1 MTERRATLQ
10 RQAWQRPGRTAR
22 RGLAGIAAA
31 SSLCGALLLFGLGSV
46 TATGEA
52 ASARQLAQ
60 SSITVPLP
68 PPIGEQ
74 PEAASEPA
82 ARAPKRPPLR
92 RQPLATSGAAPNPAA
107 TATESYSL
115 PPAQKPAD
123 GGPQP
128 LLTTEPDQKLQI
140 LTTPVAEPPPD
151 VQVED
156 LPVVEPGIQVEDL
169 PVVEPGIQVEDLPI
183 AAPGIQ
189 VEDLPIAAPDSK
201 IQIPAAPAPAADG
214 QPAASG
220 ATAAI
225 EALETPGVLDED
237 ASSAALTEE
246 LPVKDPAPS
255 QAPEEDLAALRA
267 VMQSLMDDNA
277 VVATVDGEAILW
289 GDIFNSAQA
298 LPADY
303 QARLE
308 TLFPAL
314 LERLIDLKLLAHA
327 GRRQGLQQD
336 ATLQAKVAA
345 YEERLVREALLER
358 HIAAQ
363 VTDESVR
370 AHYRTY
376 LAKRTT
382 DVDITARH
390 ILVET
395 ETAAREVIRLLIQG
409 ADFADLARRT
419 SIAPSAK
426 RGGDLGTF
434 KASRMVPS
442 FAEAIA
448 RLQAGQFTREPVRTA
463 FGWHVI
469 LVKSRS
475 DTLVPTFEAVAAD
488 LREDLSRQVI
498 RALLTRLRA
507 DAEIEILPDVT
518 LPQPGPQSSGLITAP
533 TTGEP

>member
-1 MTERRATLQ
+1 M
-10 RQAWQRPGRTAR
+10 
-22 RGLAGIAAA
+22 A
-31 SSLCGALLLFGLGSV
+31 SSLCGTLLLVGLGGV
-46 TATGEA
+46 TASGEA
-52 ASARQLAQ
+52 ASALQLAQ

-74 PEAASEPA
+74 PEAAPEPA

-92 RQPLATSGAAPNPAA
+92 RQPLATSGATPDPAA
-107 TATESYSL
+107 TATESFSL

-123 GGPQP
+123 GDPQP

-156 LPVVEPGIQVEDL
+156 LPVGAPGIQVEDLPIATPGIQVEDL
-169 PVVEPGIQVEDLPI
+169 PVAEPGIQVEDLPI
-183 AAPGIQ
+183 VAPGIQVEDLPGAAPGIQ

-201 IQIPAAPAPAADG
+201 IQIPAAPAPAAEG

-225 EALETPGVLDED
+225 EALETPGALDED
-237 ASSAALTEE
+237 ASSAVLTEE

-289 GDIFNSAQA
+289 GDVFNSAQA

-448 RLQAGQFTREPVRTA
+448 RLQAGQFTREPVRTE

-533 TTGEP
+533 TTGDP